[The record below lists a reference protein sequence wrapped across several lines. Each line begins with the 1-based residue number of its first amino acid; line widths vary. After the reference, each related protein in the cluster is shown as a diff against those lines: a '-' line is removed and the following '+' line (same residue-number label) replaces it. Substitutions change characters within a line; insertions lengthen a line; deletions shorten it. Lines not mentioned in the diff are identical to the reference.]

1 MMNLYELTSEL
12 KTAFENLTVDENT
25 GEVYGFES
33 IDTLD
38 IAFEQKAEAYALT
51 IKNLLA
57 FSDAIKMEID
67 ALKSRADAAK
77 KKVEQ
82 LKTHLAESMQ
92 AVGKDKISTPKVAL
106 SFRKSTSVLIT
117 DETLIR
123 DDLFNVKMTKT
134 PNKTAISKLLKAGES
149 VPGAEIIESQNI
161 QIK

>member
-1 MMNLYELTSEL
+1 M
-12 KTAFENLTVDENT
+12 
-25 GEVYGFES
+25 
-33 IDTLD
+33 
-38 IAFEQKAEAYALT
+38 
-51 IKNLLA
+51 
-57 FSDAIKMEID
+57 
-67 ALKSRADAAK
+67 KSRADAVK
-77 KKVEQ
+77 KKAEQ

-134 PNKTAISKLLKAGES
+134 PNKTAISKLLKAGEF